1 MRTNFR
7 FNRKSV
13 PIYYKSFIVSILN
26 SDIFIFFVP
35 RHKRYCSVQHQQ
47 KTNLP
52 NTSQQIDFF
61 RNPTKQKIPDPKAE
75 DRFASRRTRR
85 IRRTCRTMITHAE
98 IVEIAEAYRTKLR
111 RIAIHKILR
120 VLRAKNYSTTT
131 FRVTPPNFT
140 KYMPCGNSMVV
151 FPSISRLRKVCPKVL
166 VMVIVPEPSTI
177 KRSFAGFG

>member
-1 MRTNFR
+1 MFAAINDIAVFSISRRQTC
-7 FNRKSV
+7 
-13 PIYYKSFIVSILN
+13 PI
-26 SDIFIFFVP
+26 
-35 RHKRYCSVQHQQ
+35 
-47 KTNLP
+47 LP
-52 NTSQQIDFF
+52 NKSTFLGIP
-61 RNPTKQKIPDPKAE
+61 RNKKIPDPKAE